1 MENGCD
7 VLISSHS
14 HQDPRMAV
22 MCSYFHTLTRILAAA
37 VLNLL
42 ELLDALKM
50 TSEDVVSI
58 NEPSTFYWLLTD
70 PQCDLFIMISLKS
83 RYNVLLLIANMMCVL
98 LVSSLFILIS
108 KYTRLKDLHC

>member
-1 MENGCD
+1 MY
-7 VLISSHS
+7 
-14 HQDPRMAV
+14 
-22 MCSYFHTLTRILAAA
+22 SYFHPLTRILAAA

-50 TSEDVVSI
+50 SSEDVMVSI

-70 PQCDLFIMISLKS
+70 PQCDLFIRISLKS

-108 KYTRLKDLHC
+108 KCTRLKHLTSLIYKKI